1 MGASSEVG
9 TLDNLFL
16 EKIPATGVYQCF
28 NAQIKLGGYEM
39 IRVSRALV
47 RANVGTGK
55 FEEIGTR
62 YGTPYYREKRVSFSI
77 TKALTNFYTILLSIG
92 LPVSKDHVS
101 GWLYSE
107 TEGTTKSLATLLEL
121 FTEDVNDSNL
131 AGLNSDRPK
140 NTYPIKTDAEFIIN
154 KDGVLSGNYPD
165 IENRTQDVPDSSK
178 RYQMALFIK
187 GAIIDANQLQV
198 GAGGDIVIEGPMD
211 VPAETADWILYEVT
225 SE

>member
-1 MGASSEVG
+1 MSTEIG

-16 EKIPATGVYQCF
+16 EKIPASGVYQCF
-28 NAQIKLGGYEM
+28 NAKISLGGYEM

-55 FEEIGTR
+55 YEEVGTR
-62 YGTPYYREKRVSFSI
+62 FGTPYYREKRVSFSI

-92 LPVSKDHVS
+92 LPVSQNYVA

-107 TEGTTKSLATLLEL
+107 TEGNSLSLATLLEQ
-121 FTEDVNDSNL
+121 FTSSVNSKNL
-131 AGLNSDRPK
+131 TGLNSDRPL

-154 KDGVLSGNYPD
+154 KDGVMSGNYPD
-165 IENRTQDVPDSSK
+165 IENRTLDVPEGNK
-178 RYQMALFIK
+178 RYQMALHVK
-187 GAIIDANQLQV
+187 GCMIDANQLQV
-198 GAGGDIVIEGPMD
+198 GSGGDIVIEGPMD

-225 SE
+225 DE